1 MPRDEVLAGT
11 CTFYLVWNRIGV
23 FTDGIKLRI
32 LRLGD
37 HLGLFGW
44 ALNAITHILIKKEAE
59 DNLMQTQKRRRRHDS
74 RGRDWG
80 DAATDQTMLAATRR

>member
-1 MPRDEVLAGT
+1 MRFWPGT
-11 CTFYLVWNRIGV
+11 CTFHLVWNRIGV

-44 ALNAITHILIKKEAE
+44 AVNAITHILTKKGGGGQLDADTE
-59 DNLMQTQKRRRRHDS
+59 QKET
-74 RGRDWG
+74 
-80 DAATDQTMLAATRR
+80 A